1 MYLETV
7 FIVAM
12 LGVWIGS
19 IIHMYN
25 AGKKQGFRNGN
36 VVGVSNTLKMMEAAG
51 VLDEESYKDVFSFI
65 ESGKR

>member
-1 MYLETV
+1 MYFETV

-12 LGVWIGS
+12 LGVWITS

-25 AGKKQGFRNGN
+25 AGKKQGFKRGN
-36 VVGVSNTLKMMEAAG
+36 VVGVSNTLRMMEAAG

-65 ESGKR
+65 QSDKG